1 MNADSRIILRLT
13 GSYATVRCWISRV
26 DKIQCNGSKGAL
38 ITERTP
44 TRNIPITYTVKESYK
59 EVCDLIL
66 EKL

>member
-26 DKIQCNGSKGAL
+26 DKIQCNGSKGAI

-44 TRNIPITYTVKESYK
+44 TRNIPLTYTVQESYK

-66 EKL
+66 DKL